1 MASVERL
8 NSVETIKKIKT
19 NGKTF
24 SIYLDLTCFKWST
37 TKRKTELMLRQ
48 ERPLKRAPW

>member
-19 NGKTF
+19 NRKTF
-24 SIYLDLTCFKWST
+24 SICLDLTCFEWS
-37 TKRKTELMLRQ
+37 KTELM
-48 ERPLKRAPW
+48 